1 MITGSAAVDDDDSFN
16 VVEYEMAL
24 QPFQIRLEYN
34 NMLPVADSEEML
46 VLNSTQF
53 YLSSILKGAQ
63 PDFSRLLLYQFVRDY
78 VMMESKDHFSK
89 IAVNGMVLFTSP
101 NNSSRQTG
109 VQNEIMKSLSLNSDR
124 YIKSLQSAG
133 MTNIINSTLLSM
145 QGNEIIYQD
154 GTMVEMD
161 ESQQIDDDQEE
172 NPRDMGVDV
181 RMRMT
186 LLICLVIP
194 GSVVSVALMVFI
206 YRWAKQVNWK
216 STSGR
221 SEDDKVWQRRDL
233 YAIDFTS
240 SSSQEG
246 EKKSAPSICSDI
258 SSDV

>member
-1 MITGSAAVDDDDSFN
+1 MITGSAAVGDD

-46 VLNSTQF
+46 VLNSTQY
-53 YLSSILKGAQ
+53 YLSSILKESEPA
-63 PDFSRLLLYQFVRDY
+63 FSRLFLYQFVRDY

-89 IAVNGMVLFTSP
+89 IAMNGIVLFTSP
-101 NNSSRQTG
+101 NNPSRQTK

-124 YIKSLQSAG
+124 FILSLQSAG

-161 ESQQIDDDQEE
+161 ESQQTDDDQEE
-172 NPRDMGVDV
+172 NPRDMGDDM

-186 LLICLVIP
+186 LLICLVVP
-194 GSVVSVALMVFI
+194 GSVIAVALLIFI

-216 STSGR
+216 STPGR
-221 SEDDKVWQRRDL
+221 RRSTEDDKVWQSRDL
-233 YAIDFTS
+233 HAIDLTS
-240 SSSQEG
+240 SSSKEG
-246 EKKSAPSICSDI
+246 TNKPAPSICSDI